1 MWSLTLRLREAG
13 MTTLCCRVATAQP
26 PSHGC
31 AAVGGGGGGVFCV
44 CPGEFMAS
52 CDSSSKRWIYKVAS
66 YSISRSCF
74 YIEKCLCHKQ
84 LMDDGGIVYEPC
96 LPLLF
101 YLFYLCCVF
110 YWRELALFQWLT
122 GAVATAHSV
131 LLLFVSLA
139 RAGSSSSSSWSVTRT
154 AWRMQGTLE
163 TWGVFRWYITV
174 WMPSSVFIVDRS
186 NTSVC
191 FFFFFFLLRL
201 HTQPQQNL
209 LPFKE

>member
-1 MWSLTLRLREAG
+1 

-31 AAVGGGGGGVFCV
+31 AAVGGGGGGFCV

-110 YWRELALFQWLT
+110 Y
-122 GAVATAHSV
+122 
-131 LLLFVSLA
+131 
-139 RAGSSSSSSWSVTRT
+139 
-154 AWRMQGTLE
+154 
-163 TWGVFRWYITV
+163 
-174 WMPSSVFIVDRS
+174 
-186 NTSVC
+186 
-191 FFFFFFLLRL
+191 
-201 HTQPQQNL
+201 
-209 LPFKE
+209 